1 LQKLAKTRVGIL
13 IPTLADSF
21 TRGFGL
27 SFAFSFAFFKKKFR
41 AAFCVGLVELNNF
54 LIANDH
60 TYSFHVVLHNG
71 DIF

>member
-27 SFAFSFAFFKKKFR
+27 SFAFSFAFFKKNL
-41 AAFCVGLVELNNF
+41 GLHFV
-54 LIANDH
+54 
-60 TYSFHVVLHNG
+60 
-71 DIF
+71 